1 MKKHLFIFAVYIA
14 LFIIK
19 IDAQN
24 YSVTLIP
31 DSLKENAHCVIRDF
45 TKYFELKSIN
55 SGIESIKKVITILD
69 KDGESK
75 AYLYIQYDKNSKVT
89 INQISIFDASG
100 KKIKT
105 VKSSEILDS
114 PAFSESGLY
123 SDNRTKFYKPD
134 FAVYPYTIEYDY
146 EINSTNL
153 ISYGCWRPITNYDIS
168 VQHAQLNLSYPINI
182 KINKKEVNYSGKQVE
197 IQKDGMLTN
206 TWELNNLKA
215 IEDEPFDISI
225 PERTS
230 GIYLMPN
237 ELIYDDFRGVVNNW
251 EEYGIWVNKLFSG
264 RDELS
269 EIGKLKV
276 NALLKDISDPL
287 ERIRTLYT
295 YMQENTRYVAITLGI
310 GGYQP
315 FSAKT
320 VFETGYGDCKALS
333 NYMYSLL
340 KFIGVKSY
348 PALVSSG
355 RYIEP
360 IFKDFPNFQ
369 QFDHE
374 ILCVPFNTDTIWLEC
389 TNQKMPFGFLGD
401 YTDNRDVLLITPNGG
416 QFAHTKKYLA
426 KDNVRI
432 SNSYITIDSTGTAT
446 CSIKTKYQGLQYD
459 DIFDLLGS
467 NYEEQKK
474 WLYKYSTLPST
485 QITGF
490 SIINSKKE
498 DPVASINENVISR
511 NYCSFSDKYM
521 LLPLNLINGQKPIK
535 NMLKTRVSDVLV
547 SRSFTDYDTLTYQI
561 PENYKPESVPL
572 GKSINSNFGE
582 YSCSISVIDN
592 KIVYTRKFLLNQGR
606 YKPSEYKDI
615 YKFILSISKADNVK
629 IILIKRI

>member
-1 MKKHLFIFAVYIA
+1 V
-14 LFIIK
+14 
-19 IDAQN
+19 D
-24 YSVTLIP
+24 V
-31 DSLKENAHCVIRDF
+31 
-45 TKYFELKSIN
+45 
-55 SGIESIKKVITILD
+55 
-69 KDGESK
+69 
-75 AYLYIQYDKNSKVT
+75 
-89 INQISIFDASG
+89 
-100 KKIKT
+100 
-105 VKSSEILDS
+105 
-114 PAFSESGLY
+114 
-123 SDNRTKFYKPD
+123 
-134 FAVYPYTIEYDY
+134 
-146 EINSTNL
+146 
-153 ISYGCWRPITNYDIS
+153 
-168 VQHAQLNLSYPINI
+168 
-182 KINKKEVNYSGKQVE
+182 
-197 IQKDGMLTN
+197 
-206 TWELNNLKA
+206 
-215 IEDEPFDISI
+215 
-225 PERTS
+225 
-230 GIYLMPN
+230 
-237 ELIYDDFRGVVNNW
+237 
-251 EEYGIWVNKLFSG
+251 
-264 RDELS
+264 
-269 EIGKLKV
+269 
-276 NALLKDISDPL
+276 
-287 ERIRTLYT
+287 
-295 YMQENTRYVAITLGI
+295 
-310 GGYQP
+310 
-315 FSAKT
+315 
-320 VFETGYGDCKALS
+320 
-333 NYMYSLL
+333 
-340 KFIGVKSY
+340 
-348 PALVSSG
+348 
-355 RYIEP
+355 IEP